1 MREPAASIT
10 SGTVDSTSAWSCFRF
25 ILVNAPGVLRALRMA
40 ISSELVVVGMVEVV
54 EFFENYLVDLILE
67 AKAGIIEFLAIL
79 GRNQL
84 FDQTR

>member
-1 MREPAASIT
+1 
-10 SGTVDSTSAWSCFRF
+10 
-25 ILVNAPGVLRALRMA
+25 
-40 ISSELVVVGMVEVV
+40 MVEVV